1 MGTQH
6 SRLTAMDP
14 GRYCRDVESY
24 LCRKNDGHLVR
35 IVGPAFELVCGWAE
49 QQIPIRVVFGAIDR
63 TYARYYAKR
72 QSRRP
77 VRIEFCEAD
86 VLELFEE
93 WRRAVGVGTAGGKAT
108 STRDGTTR
116 RPSLASHIE
125 RTADRITACIVAGGS
140 GLVEPLAATCIDQ
153 LDALH
158 KNAGTAR
165 GAARQEIVDALVE
178 MERRL
183 TNGLHEV
190 VDADLLDTLRREAVR
205 DLEPFRERMP
215 PDALAQA
222 MRAAT
227 DRLLYDHFKLPRI
240 TYE

>member
-1 MGTQH
+1 
-6 SRLTAMDP
+6 MDP

-63 TYARYYAKR
+63 IYARYYAKPR
-72 QSRRP
+72 SRRP

-86 VLELFEE
+86 VLELFED
-93 WRRAVGVGTAGGKAT
+93 WRRAVGVGTAGGAAS

-116 RPSLASHIE
+116 RLSLASHIE
-125 RTADRITACIVAGGS
+125 RAAGRLTACIDAGGS
-140 GLVEPLAATCIDQ
+140 GPVEPLAATCIDQ

-158 KNAGTAR
+158 EHAGTAR

-190 VDADLLDTLRREAVR
+190 VDPDLLDTLRGEAAR

-222 MRAAT
+222 MRAGT

-240 TYE
+240 IYE